1 VCGVGGVGCGV
12 RGGVCGVWC
21 AGCGVRGAGWKRVF
35 QFTLD
40 FENALLA
47 K

>member
-1 VCGVGGVGCGV
+1 MI
-12 RGGVCGVWC
+12 R
-21 AGCGVRGAGWKRVF
+21 RGAGVQGAVWERVF